1 MNSTLILKKLHL
13 SGIEFVSSEEIKF
26 YCSKLN
32 LIYKKVIRY
41 FIRRKY
47 LIRIFKGIFYV
58 KNWEEIKYESTKYSN
73 LELVAKG
80 LELKGVKN
88 WYFGLYTALKLNN
101 ATHEYFTID
110 YVISDSLYRNKS
122 ITINNRKYKFHKIKP
137 SLLKFGIIENR
148 FKYSDLEKTILDLIY
163 LGVYSGKSKVKIL
176 MEISDY
182 TQNLTKSK
190 IRKFVQNYP
199 NSVKEIIGEII

>member
-1 MNSTLILKKLHL
+1 M
-13 SGIEFVSSEEIKF
+13 
-26 YCSKLN
+26 
-32 LIYKKVIRY
+32 IRY

-58 KNWEEIKYESTKYSN
+58 KSWEEIKYESIKYSHF
-73 LELVAKG
+73 ELVSKG
-80 LELKGVKN
+80 LELKGVRN
-88 WYFGLYTALKLNN
+88 WYFGLYTALTLNN

-110 YVISDSLYRNKS
+110 YVISDSLYRNKP
-122 ITINNRKYKFHKIKP
+122 ITVNNRKYKFHKIKP

-163 LGVYSGKSKVKIL
+163 LGVYSGKSKGKIL

-182 TQNLTKSK
+182 TQNLSESK
-190 IRKFVQNYP
+190 IRKYIQNYP